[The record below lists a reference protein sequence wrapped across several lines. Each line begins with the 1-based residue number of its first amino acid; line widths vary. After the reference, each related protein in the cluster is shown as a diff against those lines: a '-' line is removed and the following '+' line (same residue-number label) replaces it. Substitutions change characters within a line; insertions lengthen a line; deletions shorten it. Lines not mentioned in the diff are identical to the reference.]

1 MKLATLLMRAAWISA
16 LVTTVALIRF
26 ILAPS
31 DDDFLVAVAG
41 IFAGALLW
49 MVSAVLYNRHLR
61 LTSFSREEL
70 EAEYQRY
77 RATLSEA
84 PYFSDPAEYGSY
96 GERADE
102 HWQRFNGWLVKHGK
116 EAAR

>member
-1 MKLATLLMRAAWISA
+1 MKLATLLMRAAWLSL
-16 LVTTVALIRF
+16 LVGSVALGRF
-26 ILAPS
+26 IVHPS
-31 DDDFLVAVAG
+31 DDDFLVAVASL
-41 IFAGALLW
+41 FAAALLW
-49 MVSAVLYNRHLR
+49 MCAAVLYNRHLR

-116 EAAR
+116 AAR